1 VPDEEPPL
9 VRVVIV
15 GRADARARLR
25 EKLSDSLE
33 VVGEADTLAQA
44 RAADV
49 ETEAWLIA
57 ADVSEDPGEIP
68 VEQLTPR
75 ELEVLE
81 LLLVQGLSNRSIASR
96 LAISDQTVKFHVSSI
111 FGKLSALNRADAVRR
126 AIRRQLVA
134 L

>member
-1 VPDEEPPL
+1 MPDEEPPL

-81 LLLVQGLSNRSIASR
+81 LLVQGLSNRSIASR

-111 FGKLSALNRADAVRR
+111 FGKLGALNRADAVRR

>member
-81 LLLVQGLSNRSIASR
+81 LLVQGLSNRSIASR

-111 FGKLSALNRADAVRR
+111 FGKLGALNRADAVRR